1 MIKNIRIIIL
11 SGLIYLIF
19 LFFEIYLSGFFIGKP
34 SIDFLL
40 LFLIELM
47 FVAPFWWLLILIILR
62 GIIFDSLSGMN
73 WGANL
78 ISLLVTFILGYY
90 LLNIFSKESF
100 WTKLVI
106 GSVMISIYF
115 SVLLII
121 NIVWFKSLFNFLI
134 WIDLIVNLMIFILI
148 NLVYEKFKK

>member
-34 SIDFLL
+34 SIDLLL